1 MQKFKLEDM
10 TGGWFVGDFAPAAF
24 TTNKFEVCY
33 KHHYKGEYWD
43 KHYHPV
49 ATEINLLV
57 RGRMKINNELITAG
71 EIFVIS
77 PMEEAKPDFLEDCE
91 LVVIKTPSLKGDKVI
106 VIDTT
111 PDYYTTR

>member
-1 MQKFKLEDM
+1 MQKFNLSDM

-33 KHHYKGEYWD
+33 KHHTKGEDWD

-57 RGRMKINNELITAG
+57 RGKMKINDDLITAG
-71 EIFVIS
+71 EIFVIL
-77 PMEEAKPDFLEDCE
+77 PMETVKPTFLEDCE
-91 LVVIKTPSLKGDKVI
+91 LVVIKTPSLKGDKVC
-106 VIDTT
+106 VYDEA
-111 PDYYTTR
+111 PSYYTTR